1 MQSAWLG
8 AQSTGRKDVGF
19 IVGLISAQSLANS
32 VALSNLPAR
41 LRSLGYKT
49 GTAVCPMQAS
59 APQGSLSSY
68 LAAKGVFLSQ
78 DHVAHQVTEVY
89 PIWKIVWP
97 RVVKG
102 WVLVQL
108 RQKIFIGCFLKTKTG
123 HENGVPHFDSLK
135 QHSIFSFLSWRQ
147 Y

>member
-49 GTAVCPMQAS
+49 GTAVYPKQAG
-59 APQGSLSSY
+59 APQGSL
-68 LAAKGVFLSQ
+68 FLPC
-78 DHVAHQVTEVY
+78 H
-89 PIWKIVWP
+89 
-97 RVVKG
+97 
-102 WVLVQL
+102 
-108 RQKIFIGCFLKTKTG
+108 
-123 HENGVPHFDSLK
+123 
-135 QHSIFSFLSWRQ
+135 
-147 Y
+147 